1 MTLDYGTTIHLPKS
15 DFPRRGG
22 LGKKEPIIQAR
33 WEKMDLYNKQREVS
47 KGLEKFI
54 LHAGPPFANGHT
66 HMGHALSF
74 CLKDFITRSHQMLG
88 HDAPLVPGFDCHGLP
103 IEWKVEE
110 NLRAAG
116 KTDVKDSDP
125 VGFRT
130 TCREFAKK
138 WVDVQS
144 EEFQRMGVFGDFKNP
159 YNTMDKKSEAMIAKE
174 LHKFLMN
181 DYMYIGLRPV
191 MWSIPEQTSL
201 AEAEVEYKDIT
212 SDTVFVSFPIKDTGA
227 SELRDA
233 HIVIWTTTPWTLPGN
248 RAIGYGEKYDYIAIE
263 VKDKEIENEEE
274 KTNFTGRKF
283 VIAKD
288 LLDEFL
294 AAVDIVEYEIF
305 WEGKG
310 TDLESTK
317 CNHPL
322 FKKDEYYSFDVP
334 LLPGDFVTTEA
345 GTGFVHIAPGHGD
358 DDYRLGSQYKIEI
371 PNTVGGDGKYT
382 PSVGLFADLEIYTE
396 KGKKGPANKMVI
408 NAINEECNLIAKS
421 QILHSYPHSWRSGA
435 PVIFRT
441 TPNWFIS
448 MDTNDL
454 RQKALE
460 EIEKTRF
467 VPAKGKNRIN
477 AMVEG
482 RGDWCISRQRAWG
495 VPIAIF
501 VNKKTGEAL
510 KDQKVNDNIYSI
522 FEEKGSDAWF
532 NTPAQDFLGN
542 KYKAE
547 DYNQVT
553 DIIDVWFESGS
564 TQGFGLEDRPELQYP
579 ADIYLEGS
587 DQHRGWFQSS
597 LMVGVATRGQAPYKT
612 IVGHG
617 FVLDEKGF
625 KMAKSGGNGLS
636 PIKIAD
642 EQGADILRLWVAGSD
657 YSSDVRVGK
666 NILKGHID
674 IYKRIRGTFCY
685 LLGNLESFDKADK
698 LVYNE
703 LSDMDQW
710 ILHRLYEIDGEIRQ
724 AIEDFD
730 FLGMITTL
738 HNFCSQELS
747 SFYLD
752 ICKDALYCEA
762 KDSKR
767 RKAILTVLDE
777 VFNHLVHWLS
787 PILCFTTEEA
797 WLVYNGL
804 TFDDLEESIHLR
816 TFPDINV
823 EWNKP
828 ELDVKWEKIQDIR
841 SIVTGALEVKRA
853 EKLIGS
859 SLAASPKVYVYDK
872 ETEEL
877 IRSVNFADI
886 CITSDIEIISEAAPK
901 EAFMANGIDTVAVMV
916 ETAKG
921 DKCERCWK
929 FTPEVGE
936 DKKHPTI
943 CKRCA
948 EAI

>member
-1 MTLDYGTTIHLPKS
+1 MTTDYGKTIHLPKS

-33 WEKMDLYNKQREVS
+33 WDKMDLYNKQRAASE
-47 KGLEKFI
+47 GREKFI
-54 LHAGPPFANGHT
+54 LHVGPPFANGHT

-88 HDAPLVPGFDCHGLP
+88 HDSPLVPGFDCHGLP

-110 NLRAAG
+110 NFRAE
-116 KTDVKDSDP
+116 KKNITKDSDP
-125 VGFRT
+125 IAFRDA
-130 TCREFAKK
+130 CRNFAQG

-144 EEFQRMGVFGDFKNP
+144 EEFQRIGVFGDFKNP
-159 YNTMDKKSEAMIAKE
+159 YNTMNKKSEAMISRE
-174 LHKFLMN
+174 LHKFLMK
-181 DYMYIGLRPV
+181 DSMYIGLRPI
-191 MWSIPEQTSL
+191 MWSIPEQTAL
-201 AEAEVEYKDIT
+201 AEAEVEYKDVT
-212 SDTVFVSFPIKDTGA
+212 SDTIFVSFPIKETKVADIK
-227 SELRDA
+227 DA
-233 HIVIWTTTPWTLPGN
+233 QVVIWTTTPWTLPGN
-248 RAIGYGEKYDYIAIE
+248 RAIGFGEKYEYVAIT
-263 VKDKEIENEEE
+263 VKETEEE
-274 KTNFTGRKF
+274 EGRTDLTGRKF
-283 VIAKD
+283 IIAKD

-294 AAVDIVEYEIF
+294 SAADILEHEIF

-310 TDLESTK
+310 ADFEGTI
-317 CNHPL
+317 CQHPL
-322 FKKDEYYSFDVP
+322 YKKDEYYSFDVP
-334 LLPGDFVTTEA
+334 LLAGDFVTTEA

-358 DDYRLGSQYKIEI
+358 DDYRLGLQHKIEV
-371 PNTVGGDGKYT
+371 PNTVGGDGKYM

-396 KGKKGPANKMVI
+396 FGKKGPANKMVT
-408 NAINEECNLIAKS
+408 NAINEEKNLIAKG

-441 TPNWFIS
+441 TPQWFIS
-448 MDTNDL
+448 METNDL
-454 RQKALE
+454 RKKALA

-467 VPAKGKNRIN
+467 VPARGKNRIN

-501 VNKKTGEAL
+501 VNKKSGEPL
-510 KDQKVNDNIYSI
+510 KDQKVNDRIYDI
-522 FEEKGSDAWF
+522 FEENGSDAWF
-532 NTPAQDFLGN
+532 NTPAQEFLGD
-542 KYKAE
+542 KYKIE
-547 DYNQVT
+547 DYDQVT

-564 TQGFGLEDRPELQYP
+564 TQSFGLEDRPELQYP
-579 ADIYLEGS
+579 ADVYLEGS

-597 LMVGVATRGQAPYKT
+597 LMVGCATRDQAPYKT

-617 FVLDEKGF
+617 FVLDEKGY
-625 KMAKSGGNGLS
+625 KMAKSGGNGMS
-636 PIKIAD
+636 PIKVAG

-685 LLGNLESFDKADK
+685 LLGNLNGFDKADK
-698 LVYNE
+698 VAYSE
-703 LSDMDQW
+703 LSELDQW
-710 ILHRLYEIDGEIRQ
+710 VLHKLYELDGQVKQ
-724 AIEDFD
+724 AIEEFD
-730 FLGMITTL
+730 FLGMINML

-752 ICKDALYCEA
+752 ICKDALYC
-762 KDSKR
+762 DSKDDKKR
-767 RKAILTVLDE
+767 QAILTVLDE

-804 TFDDLEESIHLR
+804 TFDDMEESIHLR
-816 TFPDINV
+816 TFPEV
-823 EWNKP
+823 AKEWNKP
-828 ELDVKWEKIQDIR
+828 ELDVKWNKIQEVR
-841 SIVTGALEVKRA
+841 SIVTGAMEVKRA
-853 EKLIGS
+853 EKVIGS
-859 SLAASPKVYVYDK
+859 SLAASPKVYIYDK
-872 ETEEL
+872 ELEEL

-886 CITSDIEIISEAAPK
+886 CITSDIEIIGEAAPQ
-901 EAFMANGIDTVAVMV
+901 EAFTAEGFDTVAVMV
-916 ETAKG
+916 ETAAG
-921 DKCERCWK
+921 DKCDRCWK
-929 FTPEVGE
+929 FTKEVGE
-936 DKKHPTI
+936 NKDHPTI